1 MKNNYKNNLNKAVKT
16 TTVDTWLA
24 IIHLIRRSPI
34 TPMSIFK
41 SLISCFNASISVFV
55 ALVLLT
61 KSAFAA
67 LITSDTALA
76 CSLGIPD
83 FVSCSTNSKVSKVNV
98 VIVSL
103 YHKTKKQLYTL
114 VIALLLSSTT
124 WAFVVTDP
132 TSYGYYVEQLKTAV
146 KQVEAITR
154 VSSELDKIVADG
166 REVFNFS
173 TQIQSTLGDELK
185 AYQKY
190 RDTLTP
196 FQKKQ
201 LDFNRKY
208 DPQQLRDIIDTNL
221 DGIYVDPDDPIY
233 HTTDIKKK
241 RNFERQRLLKEAL
254 IKTETELASVKQKY
268 DRLHKLAD
276 ETRKTKSKKAA
287 LDLNNTILL
296 EILAALNTQIEIMSK
311 LGQAEMASKYI
322 HYNQD
327 KHKETVDIDKRKYPN
342 GYSFGG
348 IVFPS
353 KDYFLDIHRPKCWKY
368 QKLHGHDD
376 VAINGYDCF
385 DRVSRKKREA
395 LRAKEG
401 W

>member
-1 MKNNYKNNLNKAVKT
+1 M
-16 TTVDTWLA
+16 DTWLA
-24 IIHLIRRSPI
+24 IIHLIIRV
-34 TPMSIFK
+34 SIALI
-41 SLISCFNASISVFV
+41 LISKTFKDGFVVATSLLKTSSSTSFNESVCTCACSSDMPASI
-55 ALVLLT
+55 
-61 KSAFAA
+61 KR
-67 LITSDTALA
+67 LA
-76 CSLGIPD
+76 Y
-83 FVSCSTNSKVSKVNV
+83 FKVSKVITLIIKLNN
-98 VIVSL
+98 IMTKSL

-322 HYNQD
+322 HYNQEQYSNYLHRE
-327 KHKETVDIDKRKYPN
+327 KIRNPN
-342 GYSFGG
+342 GYRSGWNTFESRDHFVAWLRKCQAYYAKHDTIDTWIEGKACT
-348 IVFPS
+348 S
-353 KDYFLDIHRPKCWKY
+353 KAYVE
-368 QKLHGHDD
+368 G
-376 VAINGYDCF
+376 
-385 DRVSRKKREA
+385 KK
-395 LRAKEG
+395 
-401 W
+401 

>member
-16 TTVDTWLA
+16 TTMDTWLA
-24 IIHLIRRSPI
+24 IIHLIRRV
-34 TPMSIFK
+34 SIELILISKSFK
-41 SLISCFNASISVFV
+41 SLFVATSLLKTSSSTSFNESVCTCACSSDMPASI
-55 ALVLLT
+55 
-61 KSAFAA
+61 KR
-67 LITSDTALA
+67 LA
-76 CSLGIPD
+76 Y
-83 FVSCSTNSKVSKVNV
+83 FKVSKVITLIIKLNN
-98 VIVSL
+98 IMTKSL

-146 KQVEAITR
+146 KQVEGIKQ

-221 DGIYVDPDDPIY
+221 DGIYVDPDGSY
-233 HTTDIKKK
+233 
-241 RNFERQRLLKEAL
+241 L
-254 IKTETELASVKQKY
+254 S
-268 DRLHKLAD
+268 
-276 ETRKTKSKKAA
+276 
-287 LDLNNTILL
+287 
-296 EILAALNTQIEIMSK
+296 
-311 LGQAEMASKYI
+311 
-322 HYNQD
+322 HYR
-327 KHKETVDIDKRKYPN
+327 H
-342 GYSFGG
+342 
-348 IVFPS
+348 
-353 KDYFLDIHRPKCWKY
+353 
-368 QKLHGHDD
+368 
-376 VAINGYDCF
+376 
-385 DRVSRKKREA
+385 
-395 LRAKEG
+395 
-401 W
+401 